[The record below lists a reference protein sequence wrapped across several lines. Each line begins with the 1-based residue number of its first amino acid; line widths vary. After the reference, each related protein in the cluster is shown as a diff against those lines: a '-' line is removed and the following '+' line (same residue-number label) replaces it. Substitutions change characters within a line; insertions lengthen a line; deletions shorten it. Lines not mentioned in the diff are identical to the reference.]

1 MRGTRLRG
9 ALFLALGIALGS
21 FVTCA
26 AAQDV
31 AGMVKNLKGQA
42 QLDRAGKS
50 QPVRVGDSLMEGDQ
64 VSTGADSSI
73 GIVLR
78 DDTLLAAGAKS
89 TLLINRFAFNATTHE
104 GRLDSTVK
112 RGTLAVI
119 SGKIAHANP
128 DAVQFGTNTMTLGVR
143 GTEFIIDA
151 GDQP

>member
-1 MRGTRLRG
+1 MRSTRLRR
-9 ALFLALGIALGS
+9 ALTLLVGIAWGS
-21 FVTCA
+21 FVTGA
-26 AAQDV
+26 AAQDA
-31 AGMVKNLKGQA
+31 AGMVKTLKGQA
-42 QLDRAGKS
+42 QVDRAGKTM
-50 QPVRVGDSLMEGDQ
+50 PVRVGDPVMEGDQ
-64 VSTGADSSI
+64 FSTGPDSSI
-73 GIVLR
+73 GIALR

-89 TLLINRFAFNATTHE
+89 TLIIKRFAFNPTTHA

-128 DAVQFGTNTMTLGVR
+128 DAVQFSTNAMTLGVR